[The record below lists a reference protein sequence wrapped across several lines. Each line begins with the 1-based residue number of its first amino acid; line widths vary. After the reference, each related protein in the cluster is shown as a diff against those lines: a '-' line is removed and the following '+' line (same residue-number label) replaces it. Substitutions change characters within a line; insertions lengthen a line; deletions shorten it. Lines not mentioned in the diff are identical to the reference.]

1 MIRRESNPFDNGK
14 QSHMHPF
21 PQGITSNGWK
31 IPPAICLS
39 DGQRAVGLAIRKGQ
53 KGLMH

>member
-39 DGQRAVGLAIRKGQ
+39 DGQRAVCLAIRKGQ
-53 KGLMH
+53 KGLM

>member
-31 IPPAICLS
+31 TPRPSAFRMANALYAWPS
-39 DGQRAVGLAIRKGQ
+39 ERGKKG
-53 KGLMH
+53 